1 MLKDTITKTR
11 AHRRFKQDIPIELET
26 LRQLIDLARLS
37 ASAANLQPL
46 KYFISCEPEKNE
58 QIFPHLSW
66 AGYLK
71 DWNGP
76 QDGERPSAYIV
87 VLGDKEIS
95 QSFGYDAGIAVQSI
109 RLGATENGLS
119 GCIIGSIKRQELRR
133 TLNIPEKFEI
143 LLIVALGVPAETV
156 VLEDVDDDGDIK
168 YWRDENDVHHVPKR
182 RLDDIIIN

>member
-1 MLKDTITKTR
+1 MLKDTTTKTR
-11 AHRRFKQDIPIELET
+11 ACRRFKQNIPIEPQT

-46 KYFISCEPEKNE
+46 KYILSCEPEKNE

-71 DWNGP
+71 DWKGP

-156 VLEDVDDDGDIK
+156 VLEDIDDDGDIK